1 MSKHYSLKQ
10 IIMFLLFGLAKVI
23 GFFTVLQVVTALSG
37 APVIMVLVGVSML
50 PALNPYDVI
59 ILEPLGNED
68 VKIGDVVATK
78 SNDPFISSN
87 SIVHRVIKV
96 WEKDDKSFVQTKGDN
111 NKSPDH
117 AMASEDIVGRMKYSV
132 PLFGLLIGAPGNFI
146 IMGSALFLAAYTK
159 RRSSSKS
166 HD

>member
-10 IIMFLLFGLAKVI
+10 IILFLLFGLAIVV

-37 APVIMVLVGVSML
+37 APVIMVLVGDSML
-50 PALNPYDVI
+50 PALNPYDVV
-59 ILEPLGNED
+59 ILEPLGDED
-68 VKIGDVVATK
+68 VKVGDVIATK
-78 SNDPFISSN
+78 SNDPLITSN

-159 RRSSSKS
+159 RSRSKS
-166 HD
+166 TD

>member
-10 IIMFLLFGLAKVI
+10 IIMFLLFGLAIVI

-37 APVIMVLVGVSML
+37 APVIMVLIGVSML
-50 PALNPYDVI
+50 PALNPFDVI

-68 VKIGDVVATK
+68 VKVGDVVATK
-78 SNDPFISSN
+78 SNDPLITSN

-117 AMASEDIVGRMKYSV
+117 AMASQDIVGRMKYSV

-146 IMGSALFLAAYTK
+146 IMGSALFLAVYTK
-159 RRSSSKS
+159 RKSSLKS
-166 HD
+166 TD